1 MSALVTHRVPASRRP
16 ALIAG
21 VVLITIGLAMMLL
34 AHETVA
40 GWVFLLPGGLLV
52 LLGTQPVGVPVEAII
67 VDDMGLSD
75 RTLEL
80 GPIPWDQVI
89 RADARQLRRFPV
101 VALQLTDNDAWLARM
116 PERHRK
122 LVALGAAQLGLP
134 PVFLYAVQLDVPV
147 LQIVAAIN
155 ERARGSSR

>member
-1 MSALVTHRVPASRRP
+1 M
-16 ALIAG
+16 
-21 VVLITIGLAMMLL
+21 
-34 AHETVA
+34 
-40 GWVFLLPGGLLV
+40 
-52 LLGTQPVGVPVEAII
+52 
-67 VDDMGLSD
+67 
-75 RTLEL
+75 
-80 GPIPWDQVI
+80 I

-101 VALQLTDNDAWLARM
+101 VALQLTDNDAWLARL

-155 ERARGSSR
+155 ERARGQLTAGS